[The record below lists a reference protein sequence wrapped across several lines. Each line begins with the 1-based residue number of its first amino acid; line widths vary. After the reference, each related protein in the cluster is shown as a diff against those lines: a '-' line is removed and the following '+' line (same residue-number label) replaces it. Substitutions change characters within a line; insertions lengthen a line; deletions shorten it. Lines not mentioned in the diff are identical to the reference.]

1 MIGKFIGWF
10 LWIVLI
16 GMAVSFA
23 PAVVHMSRNE
33 QAVVGVFV
41 LGLVV
46 LSIASSCLRPRAV
59 RGAREASLGLQRRR
73 RRSAEVQ
80 RNWGGW

>member
-1 MIGKFIGWF
+1 MIGRVLCWF

-23 PAVVHMSRNE
+23 PAVLRMNRDQ

-41 LGLVV
+41 LCFAV
-46 LSIASSCLRPRAV
+46 LSILGSFFRPRAQPD
-59 RGAREASLGLQRRR
+59 GREESLRLQRRR
-73 RRSAEVQ
+73 RRADDVQ